1 METAD
6 SADEAGSWPLEHEKP
21 TVQPDVEAGVPASH
35 EWSRSL
41 LVPIALIELAW
52 FFAIGYFVYWLLS

>member
-1 METAD
+1 MDTAD
-6 SADEAGSWPLEHEKP
+6 TADEAGCPPPLLGHEP
-21 TVQPDVEAGVPASH
+21 VQPDVEASVPASH